1 MIKNCVIYLV
11 INSVLFIQ
19 LLYPIVAYSQNQVT
33 IQTPNNTVDSKI
45 VEPELGGTL
54 PILLPDLG
62 DNSSG
67 NLSDID
73 EKKLGEKII
82 REIRKDPDYSNNW
95 LLYDYLNQLG
105 QSLVSSARSQKI
117 SGADASSP
125 FAPSFEFFVVK
136 DKTINAFAL
145 PGGYIG
151 IHTGLLSL
159 AENESELASVLGHE
173 IGHVTQKHIARGMG
187 FGRESSTLM
196 LAAMLLAA
204 LALKSNPNAAQG
216 LAVGGQ
222 ALAIQNQLSYSRGAE
237 READRIGFQILQA
250 SGFDVSGMPGFF
262 QKMQKATSISDS
274 GIPAYVRTHPLSLER
289 AADMQN
295 RIRDQ
300 EPGKSNI
307 SLEFYLVQ
315 TLAKIEQQGGPSE
328 ILDTKQYFQEQTNSK
343 SLIKNMQGYY
353 GLSILAIA
361 EKKSQEAS
369 LLLKKSR
376 EIAIGIERSNPQL
389 KKSTIFFEITDLQIA
404 MLNGNF
410 NQVSLTTQ
418 TLLKTQSN
426 YRSLNV
432 IYIESLLSA
441 GKKKEAMNWL
451 ENKTKL
457 DKTDSLWWNY
467 LAKIYEQENKLVL
480 YHATVAEK
488 YVAEGALPAAIQQ
501 LKIASE
507 MSNNNFYQSSE
518 LEARKR
524 QIEVL
529 YREDL
534 IENGRLERRP

>member
-19 LLYPIVAYSQNQVT
+19 LLYPIVVYSQNQVT
-33 IQTPNNTVDSKI
+33 IQNPNSKI
-45 VEPELGGTL
+45 DSNKIEPELGGTL

-67 NLSDID
+67 NLSEID

-95 LLYDYLNQLG
+95 LMYDYLNQLG
-105 QSLVSSARSQKI
+105 QNLVSSARSQKI
-117 SGADASSP
+117 SGADAAGP

-187 FGRESSTLM
+187 FGKESSTLI

-204 LALKSNPNAAQG
+204 LAVKNNPNAAQG

-222 ALAIQNQLSYSRGAE
+222 ALAIQNQLSYSRSAE

-300 EPGKSNI
+300 DSGKPNI

-315 TLAKIEQQGGPSE
+315 ALAKIEQQGGPSE

-353 GLSILAIA
+353 GLSNIAIL

-376 EIAIGIERSNPQL
+376 DIASSIEQGNPQL
-389 KKSTIFFEITDLQIA
+389 KKSTIFYEITGLQIA
-404 MLNGNF
+404 MLSGNF
-410 NQVSLTTQ
+410 NQVSMTTQ
-418 TLLKTQSN
+418 ELLKTQSN

-441 GKKKEAMNWL
+441 GKKKEAMSWL
-451 ENKTKL
+451 ENKTKI

-467 LAKIYEQENKLVL
+467 LAKIYQQENKLVQ
-480 YHATVAEK
+480 YHASIAEK
-488 YVAEGALPAAIQQ
+488 YVTEGALPAAIQQ

-507 MSNNNFYQSSE
+507 ISGNNFYQSSE

>member
-19 LLYPIVAYSQNQVT
+19 LLYPIVVYSQNQVT
-33 IQTPNNTVDSKI
+33 IQNPNSKI
-45 VEPELGGTL
+45 DSNKIEPELGGTL

-67 NLSDID
+67 NLSEID

-95 LLYDYLNQLG
+95 LMYDYLNQLG
-105 QSLVSSARSQKI
+105 QNLVSSARSQKI
-117 SGADASSP
+117 SGSDAAGP

-187 FGRESSTLM
+187 FGKESSTLI

-204 LALKSNPNAAQG
+204 LAVKNNPNAAQG

-222 ALAIQNQLSYSRGAE
+222 ALAIQNQLSYSRSAE

-300 EPGKSNI
+300 DSGKPNI

-315 TLAKIEQQGGPSE
+315 ALAKIEQQGGPSE

-353 GLSILAIA
+353 GLSNIAIL

-376 EIAIGIERSNPQL
+376 DIASSIEQGNPQL
-389 KKSTIFFEITDLQIA
+389 KKSTIFYEITGLQIA
-404 MLNGNF
+404 MLSGNF
-410 NQVSLTTQ
+410 NQVSMTTQ
-418 TLLKTQSN
+418 ELLKTQSN

-441 GKKKEAMNWL
+441 GKKKEAMSWL
-451 ENKTKL
+451 ENKTKI

-467 LAKIYEQENKLVL
+467 LAKIYQQENKLVQ
-480 YHATVAEK
+480 YHASIAEK
-488 YVAEGALPAAIQQ
+488 YVTEGALPAAIQQ

-507 MSNNNFYQSSE
+507 ISGNNFYQSSE

>member
-1 MIKNCVIYLV
+1 MIKICVIYLV
-11 INSVLFIQ
+11 MNSVLFVQ

-33 IQTPNNTVDSKI
+33 IQSPNNTIDSKKI
-45 VEPELGGTL
+45 EPELGGSL

-62 DNSSG
+62 DNSSS

-95 LLYDYLNQLG
+95 LIYDYINQLG
-105 QSLVSSARSQKI
+105 QNLVSSARNQKI
-117 SGADASSP
+117 SGADASGP

-151 IHTGLLSL
+151 IHTGLLTL
-159 AENESELASVLGHE
+159 AESESELASVLGHE

-204 LALKSNPNAAQG
+204 LAVKNNPNAAQG

-222 ALAIQNQLSYSRGAE
+222 ALAIQNQLSYSRSAE

-250 SGFDVSGMPGFF
+250 SGFEVSGMPGFF

-300 EPGKSNI
+300 EHGKSNI

-328 ILDTKQYFQEQTNSK
+328 IVETKQYFQEQINSK

-353 GLSILAIA
+353 GLANIAIA
-361 EKKSQEAS
+361 EKKSQEAT

-376 EIAIGIERSNPQL
+376 EIANSLEQSNLQL
-389 KKSTIFFEITDLQIA
+389 KKSTIFFEITSLQIA
-404 MLNGNF
+404 MLQGNF
-410 NQVSLTTQ
+410 NQVSSTTQ
-418 TLLKTQSN
+418 SLLKTSSN
-426 YRSLNV
+426 YRSLN
-432 IYIESLLSA
+432 ILYIESLLST
-441 GKKKEAMNWL
+441 GKKKEAMTWL
-451 ENKTKL
+451 ENRTKI
-457 DKTDSLWWNY
+457 DKSDSLWWNY
-467 LAKIYEQENKLVL
+467 LAKMYQQENKLAL
-480 YHATVAEK
+480 YHAMIAEK

-501 LKIASE
+501 LKIAGE
-507 MSNNNFYQSSE
+507 MSGNNFYQSSE

-524 QIEVL
+524 QIEML
-529 YREDL
+529 YKEDL
-534 IENGRLERRP
+534 IESGRLERRP